1 MKKLITILSL
11 VLIFSAPIF
20 ANKSEFTWSDMEVK
34 YSNFYEKVLD
44 EYGADRLEN
53 LFVIC
58 KYAEDNG
65 IQRCTLFTQYKNTP
79 EDFQA
84 FLDRELMGN
93 AARYAFWI
101 TFIILGLFGVIMF
114 CYLDNDW
121 LNNL

>member
-20 ANKSEFTWSDMEVK
+20 ANKSEFTLSDMEVK

-65 IQRCTLFTQYKNTP
+65 CADKLTWVVIKN
-79 EDFQA
+79 
-84 FLDRELMGN
+84 L
-93 AARYAFWI
+93 
-101 TFIILGLFGVIMF
+101 
-114 CYLDNDW
+114 LDNPTE
-121 LNNL
+121 LEVR